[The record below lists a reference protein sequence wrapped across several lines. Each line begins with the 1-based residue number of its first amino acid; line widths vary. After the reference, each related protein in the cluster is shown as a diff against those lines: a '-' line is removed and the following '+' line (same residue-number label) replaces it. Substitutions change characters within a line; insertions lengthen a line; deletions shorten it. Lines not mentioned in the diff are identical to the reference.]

1 MWLGSEYGMIII
13 DKIYCGSYLSWCNCS
28 HTQHPGSKDQAVDS
42 LENQEDVTDTLEEQ
56 EKD

>member
-1 MWLGSEYGMIII
+1 MWLGSEYEIITS
-13 DKIYCGSYLSWCNCS
+13 KISYGCYLSWCNCS

-56 EKD
+56 VKD